1 VPTNPPRP
9 VTTQDKVTS
18 TVQKATYTSK
28 RVLRDYWPIG
38 YIALLI
44 VMFAIAFDYR
54 TAAAFGIGLLMGAV
68 VAQKWR

>member
-9 VTTQDKVTS
+9 VTTQDKVS
-18 TVQKATYTSK
+18 LTVQKATYTSK
-28 RVLRDYWPIG
+28 RVLRDYWPVA

-44 VMFAIAFDYR
+44 VMFAIAFGYR
-54 TAAAFGIGLLMGAV
+54 FAGAFGIGLLMGAV